1 MAGAGYSRTYSTAP
15 LKRPVGIDFTL
26 WNPDEIKQGSST
38 EITESTSHVEGV
50 PQPNSCHDLRMGV
63 TELDQVCQTCNMELD
78 DCPGHWG
85 HISLAKPMLH
95 LGYLRTV
102 VNTLRCVCFHC
113 SLIKLDPKDPKF
125 IEASGKRRPE
135 ARLRLFSKYSAHK
148 GVCDAGL
155 SKDSDAAP
163 TFVKDDEGVIRHQ
176 GCGKPQPIVSHEPQS
191 FNLWL
196 EYKQNN
202 IDADSVERKQKLQP
216 EDARRILSNI
226 RDDQLELLG
235 FSKTCRPEWMILTQF
250 PVAPPAIRPAITM
263 DAVTKTEDHTTYMYN
278 KILIFN
284 NKLKKAVAQQQA
296 DSVIQDYSDMV
307 QYHIVT
313 MMDNEKN
320 GIPKCKVRSG
330 QPIKSIRERLKGKGG
345 RVRSNLMG
353 KRVDF
358 SARTVIGGDSQLG
371 MDEVG
376 VPLSIASNMTFP
388 ERVTTFNMEQLKRA
402 VEHGPDKY
410 PGAKFVIRP
419 DGTRINL
426 AFAKRRAELTLQP
439 GYIVERHVLTN
450 DVVLFNR
457 QPTLHRMSMM
467 GHRVRVMPFCTFRLN
482 LSATSP
488 YNADFDGDEMN
499 LHVPQS
505 VLTKAELQEFMMV
518 PKNIISPKSNSP
530 VMGIVQDSLLGIHVV
545 TRRSC
550 FFDKQFMMNAVMH
563 IPTMP
568 AEIPVPAIIKPE
580 QLWTGKQL
588 FSLVLPPVN
597 FTGKSNEDVDDPD
610 AALPLADTKVRIEK
624 GVLLHGIIDKKSVG
638 SSENSLVHVIY
649 NEFSPDWARDLIN
662 GIQRITA
669 YYLINK
675 GFSVG
680 VQDTVADVNTKK
692 MIQEIIRRSYDSVDA
707 LCNEAQEGLDRQP
720 GKTVKETFEEMIN
733 AILNKTRE
741 DAGKRSQQSLTRSN
755 GFKVMVAAGSKGS
768 YLNISQI
775 TAVVGQQNVG
785 GKRIPYGFRK
795 RTLPHFT
802 QDDYGPESRGFV
814 QNSYL
819 EGLTPSEFFFHMS
832 GGREGLIDT
841 ACKTAE
847 TGYIQRKLVKALEDL
862 YVGYDATVRD
872 AQGRVVQ
879 FLYGEEG
886 YDSTKMESLRPLPL
900 INDSNA
906 KRDELYKHDWENEG
920 EEWGKDFLAPEV
932 RERFMQDADAPRKL
946 QEEYDDIKENREW
959 LRGLFQPHG
968 TVPFVNP
975 IDGIKVPINL
985 RRLLD
990 NAKINFDINP
1000 KTPSDLSPGEV
1011 IDGLRQLKEE
1021 MIVCRGASDIH
1032 KERQDNGTK
1041 LWNVMLSAFFASK
1054 RVLCEYRLNK
1064 RAFHWL
1070 LGEVRQRYNSAQI
1083 PPGEMVG
1090 CIAAQSIGEPATQM
1104 TLNTFHFAG
1113 VASKNVTLGVPR
1125 LKELINV
1132 VKKPKNQGLVIH
1144 LSPGLRDSRDEAKK
1158 VQTVVEYLTLRHI
1171 TNKSEIWYDP
1181 EITSTVI
1188 PEDEGLVAFDWDFEV
1203 LSLQEQDLKRAE
1215 MKLMSPWILRLELNN
1230 RAYINFD
1237 LTMEEIKERIQSV
1250 FPDTFNVE
1258 TSDTNADPLVVR
1270 MRYMSEREEQKN
1282 DLARESDDM
1291 IWEPEDENSVEWL
1304 KQQENDILDKVHLR
1318 GIHGIKKVYMR
1329 KTSKKEGDVRVEYDK
1344 ETGVAEEKEEWVLDT
1359 DGTNL
1364 MRVMALDQVD
1374 SYRTSSNNI
1383 TEIITTL
1390 GIEATRKKL
1399 KVELAHVYGAYG
1411 IYINARHSSVLC
1423 DVMCNRGYLLSIN
1436 RHGINRQ
1443 EVGPLMRC
1451 SYEETVEILLQ
1462 AAAMGDSDEVSGV
1475 SANVMLGQ
1483 QARVGTGLHSLIL
1496 DEAKLRMTNLLPADA
1511 MRKKRE
1517 LLTEEAEVGRGAE
1530 SAVAGQTPSAMGA
1543 FSAVSAMQQSMSG
1556 ADSQLSGASP
1566 LTMGA
1571 FSNVGSYLPS
1581 FSPSVSAS
1589 VGAAHSGGGID
1600 AASPSG
1606 TIMSAAGDSLRS
1618 PAYIGGSGA
1627 MHGASPIFA
1636 SPSAGIGSTGYLDQ
1650 SGTGATPSG
1659 EIYRGDSPFYH
1670 DSAQVSAPVYSAAS
1684 PHIGSGL
1691 SPSVQSS
1698 VTSGENLS
1706 LYSPKAAY
1714 SRSPTALYS
1723 PNVSGTGNMVY
1734 SPSAGQTGRA
1744 YVPNSPIIGGTV
1756 GQGGYSASVA
1766 FSPMHSG
1773 MQSGSGML
1781 SAGGARVAMGSE
1793 EGSALSEDHNRL
1805 YSPATDDDEGKSP
1818 GMAPASTKRR
1828 QGGEVT
1834 RPQEDQREQYMQDV
1848 DEEFDAADAVDYGD
1862 DEDNDDDDEG
1872 EYDN

>member
-1 MAGAGYSRTYSTAP
+1 
-15 LKRPVGIDFTL
+15 
-26 WNPDEIKQGSST
+26 
-38 EITESTSHVEGV
+38 
-50 PQPNSCHDLRMGV
+50 
-63 TELDQVCQTCNMELD
+63 MELD

-95 LGYLRTV
+95 LGYLKTV
-102 VNTLRCVCFHC
+102 VNVLRCVCFHC
-113 SLIKLDPKDPKF
+113 SLLKLDPKDPKF
-125 IEASGKRRPE
+125 AEAAGKRRPE
-135 ARLRLFSKYSAHK
+135 ARLRLFAKYSGTK
-148 GVCDAGL
+148 NTCDSGL
-155 SKDSDAAP
+155 SAKADFVEGSD
-163 TFVKDDEGVIRHQ
+163 GVAKHQ
-176 GCGKPQPIVSHEPQS
+176 GCGKPQPIIRHEPQS

-196 EYKQNN
+196 EYKQTNVEA
-202 IDADSVERKQKLQP
+202 DAVERKQKLQP
-216 EDARRILSNI
+216 EEARRILANI
-226 RDDQLELLG
+226 RDDQLEFLG
-235 FSKTCRPEWMILTQF
+235 FSPKCRPEWMILTQF

-278 KILIFN
+278 KILIYN
-284 NKLKKAVAQQQA
+284 NKLKKAVAQQQT
-296 DSVIQDYSDMV
+296 DSVIQDYSDLV

-376 VPLSIASNMTFP
+376 VPVSIASNMTFP
-388 ERVTTFNMEQLKRA
+388 ERVTTFNLEQLKKA

-410 PGAKFVIRP
+410 PGAKFIIRP

-426 AFAKRRAELTLQP
+426 AFAKRRPELVLQP

-467 GHRVRVMPFCTFRLN
+467 GHRARVMPFCTFRLN
-482 LSATSP
+482 LSATAP

-530 VMGIVQDSLLGIHVV
+530 VMGIVQDSLLGMYVI

-568 AEIPVPAIIKPE
+568 AEIPVPAILKPE

-597 FTGKSNEDVDDPD
+597 FTGKSNEDVDDADPD
-610 AALPLADTKVRIEK
+610 IPMADTKVRIEK
-624 GVLLHGIIDKKSVG
+624 GMLLHGIIDKRSVG

-669 YYLINK
+669 FYLINK

-707 LCNEAQEGLDRQP
+707 LCNQAQEGLDRQP

-733 AILNKTRE
+733 TILNKTRE
-741 DAGKRSQQSLTRSN
+741 DAGRRAQQSLTRNNS
-755 GFKVMVAAGSKGS
+755 FKVMVAAGSKGS

-862 YVGYDATVRD
+862 YVAYDATVRD

-886 YDSTKMESLRPLPL
+886 YDSCKMESLKPLPL
-900 INDSNA
+900 INDNNA
-906 KRDELYKHDWENEG
+906 RRDDVYKHDWENEG
-920 EEWGKDFLAPEV
+920 EEWGKDFLEPEV
-932 RERFMQDADAPRKL
+932 RERFMQDPDAPRKL
-946 QEEYDDIKENREW
+946 QEEYETIKDDREW
-959 LRGLFQPHG
+959 LRKIFQPQG

-975 IDGIKVPINL
+975 IDGIKVPVNL

-990 NAKINFDINP
+990 NAKINFEVNP
-1000 KTPSDLSPGEV
+1000 KSLSDLSPGDV
-1011 IDGLRQLKEE
+1011 IDGLRKLKEE
-1021 MIVCRGASDIH
+1021 MVVCRGPSDVH
-1032 KERQDNGTK
+1032 KERQHNGTK
-1041 LWNVMLSAFFASK
+1041 LWNVMLQAFFASK
-1054 RVLCEYRLNK
+1054 RVLCEYRLNAK
-1064 RAFHWL
+1064 AFNWL
-1070 LGEVRQRYNSAQI
+1070 LGEIRQRYNAALI

-1132 VKKPKNQGLVIH
+1132 VKRPRNQGLVIH

-1181 EITSTVI
+1181 EITRTVI

-1203 LSLQEQDLKRAE
+1203 LSPQEQEQRRME
-1215 MKLMSPWILRLELNN
+1215 MKQMSPWILRLELNT

-1237 LTMEEIKERIQSV
+1237 LTMEEIKERIMSV

-1270 MRYMSEREEQKN
+1270 MRYKSQREEEKN
-1282 DLARESDDM
+1282 EMARENDNM
-1291 IWEPEDENSVEWL
+1291 VWEPEDENSVEWL

-1329 KTSKKEGDVRVEYDK
+1329 QTSKKERDVRVEYDK
-1344 ETGVAEEKEEWVLDT
+1344 TTGVAEEKEEWVLDT
-1359 DGTNL
+1359 DGSNL

-1390 GIEATRKKL
+1390 GVEATRRKL

-1423 DVMCNRGYLLSIN
+1423 DVMCNRGYLMSIN

-1462 AAAMGDSDEVSGV
+1462 AAAMGDTDEMTGV

-1483 QARVGTGLHSLIL
+1483 QARAGTGLHTLIL
-1496 DEAKLRMTNLLPADA
+1496 DETKLKMTNLLPADA

-1517 LLTEEAEVGRGAE
+1517 LLTEEAGMGGGSHE
-1530 SAVAGQTPSAMGA
+1530 SSVIGQAPSQSGA
-1543 FSAVSAMQQSMSG
+1543 FSAVSGFRGGSMSG
-1556 ADSQLSGASP
+1556 GSGISGLSGISGGVFSNTVDSWSPQYTASEVAGASP
-1566 LTMGA
+1566 GMAHSDPGGLA
-1571 FSNVGSYLPS
+1571 YAA
-1581 FSPSVSAS
+1581 SAS
-1589 VGAAHSGGGID
+1589 
-1600 AASPSG
+1600 G
-1606 TIMSAAGDSLRS
+1606 TLMSAVGDSAKS
-1618 PAYIGGSGA
+1618 PAYVGGSA
-1627 MHGASPIFA
+1627 AFRGASPAFA
-1636 SPSAGIGSTGYLDQ
+1636 SPTPGMGSTAYIDQ
-1650 SGTGATPSG
+1650 SGTGGMTPSG
-1659 EIYRGDSPFYH
+1659 DLYRGDSPYYQESGQA
-1670 DSAQVSAPVYSAAS
+1670 SAAVYSAAS
-1684 PHIGSGL
+1684 PNIGSGM
-1691 SPSVQSS
+1691 SASAQST
-1698 VTSGENLS
+1698 VTSGANES
-1706 LYSPKAAY
+1706 LYSPKLAYTESRNVSAAY
-1714 SRSPTALYS
+1714 S
-1723 PNVSGTGNMVY
+1723 PNASGTGLNY
-1734 SPSAGQTGRA
+1734 SPSAGLTGRA
-1744 YVPNSPIIGGTV
+1744 YQPNSPRYGMSGT
-1756 GQGGYSASVA
+1756 GQTGYSASVA
-1766 FSPMHSG
+1766 FSPGHSG
-1773 MQSGSGML
+1773 MTGSAML
-1781 SAGGARVAMGSE
+1781 SAGGPRVSTGSGGGSALMSGDGGERLYTPGSE
-1793 EGSALSEDHNRL
+1793 EA
-1805 YSPATDDDEGKSP
+1805 SPGIGLAGAPLNPKKRPARIPLLGETDDDDG
-1818 GMAPASTKRR
+1818 R
-1828 QGGEVT
+1828 Q
-1834 RPQEDQREQYMQDV
+1834 QYDLV
-1848 DEEFDAADAVDYGD
+1848 DEEFDAVDGMDY
-1862 DEDNDDDDEG
+1862 EDIDNNDDEG
-1872 EYDN
+1872 YDN